1 MKKFLHSFF
10 IFLIFLIV
18 GCGTTKIMTVEELKN
33 KHQNSISIN
42 IGQLCTTWIS
52 FEKTSYSYID
62 GNYTDTLSFN
72 NENRDTISFFRG
84 GIFIIQNKVEKRS
97 GLWELINDTTVL
109 CNIASPV
116 SKSVSVHL
124 LSDSILTLTSY
135 WGKEGENDI
144 VKYRSSPTSITK

>member
-135 WGKEGENDI
+135 WGKEGENYI